1 MAANLSRRVSRSL
14 LLSLMVLAPA
24 MVGLSACKVPDAK
37 PVPPP
42 SEAEGTT
49 WLNSD
54 VVLYMPDKVMKA
66 RIKVE
71 DLGPYMKAVDKA
83 AEQVV
88 LAAPKEAG
96 SSGMLLIAMR
106 PQGQSKAWVVTGKPE
121 MSQGLADQMIAAAE
135 AVPVPTV
142 NTETVLMGI
151 NFHAFGGGVAPV
163 SAGPPIPRDW
173 YSHFSKDGGVLDDAL
188 LAKVWPQNEG
198 SKIEVTADA
207 NR

>member
-1 MAANLSRRVSRSL
+1 LNLPVVLSL
-14 LLSLMVLAPA
+14 LRKFLLVSLLPA
-24 MVGLSACKVPDAK
+24 ALTLTACKVPDAK

-54 VVLYMPDKVMKA
+54 VVLYMPDRIMKA
-66 RIKVE
+66 RIRVE
-71 DLGPYMKAVDKA
+71 DLSPYMKAVDKA

-106 PQGQSKAWVVTGKPE
+106 PNGQSRAWVVTGKPE
-121 MSQGLADQMIAAAE
+121 MSQALADQMIAAAE
-135 AVPVPTV
+135 AVPVPAIKE
-142 NTETVLMGI
+142 ETVLMGI

-188 LAKVWPQNEG
+188 LAKVWPQSQEAPVG
-198 SKIEVTADA
+198 